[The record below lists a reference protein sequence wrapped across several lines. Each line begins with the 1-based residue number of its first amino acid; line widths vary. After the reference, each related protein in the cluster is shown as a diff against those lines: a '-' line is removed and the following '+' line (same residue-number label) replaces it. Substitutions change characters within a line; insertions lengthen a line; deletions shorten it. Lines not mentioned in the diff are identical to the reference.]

1 MRSLLLCSLER
12 IAMVVASVLVVVAG
26 ASNVWS
32 QTQYSPVK
40 LGVDNLLELRLE
52 PLRGKRIALVC
63 NAASRTRFER
73 ETLAEIASNG
83 NVAIASLLLVEGTAI
98 PHAQAL
104 QHVPTYLLSA
114 GNRRPTRAMLHECD
128 AVVIDVQDVGLR
140 PALTL
145 GTLYHILDA
154 CAEYGIEVY
163 ILDRPN
169 PLGGVV
175 VDGAIPSPALERTS
189 FTVVPVPYIHGM
201 TIGELALMINS
212 EGWLSPDPV
221 SKRPRQCKLHIVKMR
236 RWRRT
241 ATWDQTHWQWI
252 APSPNIPSPDALR
265 GMAIVGLVG
274 ELGAVSVGIG
284 TDRPFQFIG
293 APDFSEEIIARLC
306 DFFARHGIVATPTS
320 FLPSH
325 GAHAGTLCRG
335 VTFNIPAALP
345 LPSYTVACE
354 LLDTLAA
361 LYRPVRDSLDQ
372 LHHRQR
378 LLRITGDIRFAVSDS
393 WQSGSIAHHAMFED
407 FLSRRQRYLLYP

>member
-1 MRSLLLCSLER
+1 MRSLLLWLLGR

-32 QTQYSPVK
+32 QTRYSPIK

-73 ETLAEIASNG
+73 ETLAELTVSG
-83 NVAIASLLLVEGTAI
+83 NVEIAAVLLVEGAVTFQ
-98 PHAQAL
+98 AQSL
-104 QHVPTYLLSA
+104 NHVPTYILTA
-114 GNRRPTRAMLHECD
+114 GIRRPTRAMLHGCD
-128 AVVIDVQDVGLR
+128 AVVVDVQDLGLR

-163 ILDRPN
+163 VLDRPN
-169 PLGGVV
+169 PLGGII
-175 VDGAIPSPALERTS
+175 VDGAIPTAALERTS
-189 FTVVPVPYIHGM
+189 FTVVPVPYLHGM

-221 SKRPRQCKLHIVKMR
+221 SKRPRQCTLHIVKMR

-241 ATWDQTHWQWI
+241 ATWEQTHWQWI
-252 APSPNIPSPDALR
+252 APSPNVPSPDALR

-284 TDRPFQFIG
+284 TDRPFQFMG

-306 DFFARHGIVATPTS
+306 DFFAQHGIVATPTS
-320 FLPSH
+320 FLPSR

-335 VTFNIPAALP
+335 VTFNIPAALS

-378 LLRITGDIRFAVSDS
+378 LLRITGDIRFADSHS
-393 WQSGSIAHHAMFED
+393 WQSGSIAQHAMFED
-407 FLSRRQRYLLYP
+407 FLSRRHRYLLYP